1 MFVKQVP
8 MHLRDR
14 LSSVTRKKNDDD
26 VVFVKQ
32 VPIHP
37 SDRLARATRKKND
50 DDVAFVKQVPMH
62 PRDRLA
68 RARRKKNDDDVLFVK
83 QAPMHPR
90 DRLARATKNDDDV
103 LFVKQVPT
111 HLRDRQKRKSKKL
124 THQKNRMKN
133 KELQIARDNVLALM
147 AGKFSFSPEKL
158 LNKTILLN
166 VSRVNKEKIM
176 DKVIEN
182 LPSTNDDF
190 YIIHKRGTNS
200 FSLRREDGK

>member
-37 SDRLARATRKKND
+37 RDRLARATRKKND

-68 RARRKKNDDDVLFVK
+68 RARGKKNDDDVLFVK

-124 THQKNRMKN
+124 THQK
-133 KELQIARDNVLALM
+133 M

-158 LNKTILLN
+158 SNKTILFN